1 MKGAYSTRMGAA
13 LRHAGAQLRQQAKSK
28 KILFVITDGEPA
40 DNDVRDPQYL
50 RLDTKRAVE
59 ELAREGITVYAL
71 SLDPHADQ
79 YVAKIFG
86 PKNFTVIDRAER
98 LPEKLPLLYMG
109 LTR

>member
-1 MKGAYSTRMGAA
+1 M
-13 LRHAGAQLRQQAKSK
+13 
-28 KILFVITDGEPA
+28 
-40 DNDVRDPQYL
+40 
-50 RLDTKRAVE
+50 
-59 ELAREGITVYAL
+59 YAL

-79 YVAKIFG
+79 YVSKIFG